1 MGDCK
6 LRLQE
11 TFALKGTEIDDYL
24 VFFIM
29 QVLTK
34 GKHNDEDDNEQDSNW
49 TCKKNMFMAHY
60 KDNFVLTMRP
70 LICTNKTFYTPAS
83 LYNMDIYC

>member
-6 LRLQE
+6 LRFQE
-11 TFALKGTEIDDYL
+11 IFVLKGIEIDDYL

-29 QVLTK
+29 QVFIK
-34 GKHNDEDDNEQDSNW
+34 GKYNDEDDNEQDFNW
-49 TCKKNMFMAHY
+49 ICKKNMFMVYY
-60 KDNFVLTMRP
+60 KDNFVFIMRF
-70 LICTNKTFYTPAS
+70 LICINKIFYILVL